1 MAAALRL
8 LVVGASGQ
16 VGGGISRTLAARG
29 HHVVASARNAA
40 ALATLAGPRIE
51 TVPGSVATDDE
62 AAALAERVGSVS
74 GVIVSVNSARRSA
87 PLLSYSTEALAER
100 ISGDLLAHFTAA
112 RTFLPRL
119 PRDGVLLGIGGGSAD
134 FILEGGVY
142 MSMAQAAL
150 RMMYRGL
157 AHENET
163 PHIRQL
169 TVASVVNSPATREG
183 ADPAWVTDAEI
194 SEQAA
199 AMVERPDAFPGTV
212 WRIARRDESGR
223 PVISVDGATDARGLP
238 L

>member
-1 MAAALRL
+1 MI
-8 LVVGASGQ
+8 GATGQ
-16 VGGGISRTLAARG
+16 VGAGIVRTLAERG
-29 HHVVASARNAA
+29 HHVVASGRNAET
-40 ALATLAGPRIE
+40 LATLVGPNIHA
-51 TVPGSVATDDE
+51 VPGSVASDEE
-62 AAALAERVGSVS
+62 AAVLADQVGPVS

-87 PLLSYSTEALAER
+87 PLLAYDSDELAAR
-100 ISGDLLAHFTAA
+100 IRGDLLVHFTAA

-119 PRDGVLLGIGGGSAD
+119 PRDGILLGIGGGSAD

-169 TVASVVNSPATREG
+169 TVASVVNSPATRAD
-183 ADPAWVTDAEI
+183 ADPAWVTDREI
-194 SEQAA
+194 GEQVA

-212 WRIARRDESGR
+212 WRIARRDESGQ
-223 PVISVDGATDARGLP
+223 PVISGEGRVDARGLP